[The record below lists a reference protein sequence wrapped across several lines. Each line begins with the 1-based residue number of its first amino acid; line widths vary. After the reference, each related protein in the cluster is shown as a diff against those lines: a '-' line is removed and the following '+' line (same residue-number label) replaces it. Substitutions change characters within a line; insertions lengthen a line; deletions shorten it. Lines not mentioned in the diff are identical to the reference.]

1 MQKSSKKG
9 KMKSYNKPSI
19 QDLSDK
25 KKKDRDI
32 KKLREVKR
40 MYFSED

>member
-25 KKKDRDI
+25 KRDRDI